1 MIQFI
6 PCKSSKGLEKTDDI
20 IYLDDKCGNS
30 MAKKYNYAIKNYIL
44 DSKDD
49 WFCFRH
55 LDLHILTNFDI
66 IKYQLSEFAKN
77 NVFIAGLIG
86 TYALEPSCIWWNPF
100 RECNGAGHIKQ
111 SVLDANGKPIQPQQT
126 YDMNDWPGIH
136 EGLASVDGCCMFI
149 NRKIFEMGIRFDEN
163 LKGFHFYDSDF
174 CLQCLQNKLK
184 IGIVNVDAIHD
195 SAGKMPPEFGE
206 YQKNMFDK
214 WNSKVSVWPITRYTK
229 FVNV

>member
-111 SVLDANGKPIQPQQT
+111 SVLDTNGKPIQPQQT

-136 EGLASVDGCCMFI
+136 EGLASIDGCCMFI

-163 LKGFHFYDSDF
+163 LKGFHFYDSVF
-174 CLQCLQNKLK
+174 NW
-184 IGIVNVDAIHD
+184 I
-195 SAGKMPPEFGE
+195 S
-206 YQKNMFDK
+206 
-214 WNSKVSVWPITRYTK
+214 
-229 FVNV
+229 